1 MDFLDMKE
9 EFNKEDYVWFRGIT
23 GVWQHWE
30 KRVLNGEVVLI
41 IEGSERQGYWGRIQS
56 CADDYDRFDPMF
68 STMPK
73 EGLHVPFRTPENCAV
88 HLEHEW
94 KEIVKEEG
102 NKL

>member
-56 CADDYDRFDPMF
+56 CADDYDRFDPTF
-68 STMPK
+68 
-73 EGLHVPFRTPENCAV
+73 
-88 HLEHEW
+88 HLELQ
-94 KEIVKEEG
+94 KIVLYILILHGKI
-102 NKL
+102 